1 MRQAIPI
8 DFLITAAGLPRQ
20 LLRPEVNSFDVQPLL
35 AVEAGVKLTPQ
46 KSIPESSSQGYC
58 PDGSIKAFVFLLV
71 ADDKRLMSGGVH
83 QQMVSGSLGG
93 SESTTP
99 WPRVGN

>member
-20 LLRPEVNSFDVQPLL
+20 LLGPEVNSFDVQPLL
-35 AVEAGVKLTPQ
+35 AVEAGVKLAPQ

-58 PDGSIKAFVFLLV
+58 P
-71 ADDKRLMSGGVH
+71 ADQLRPHVPPGGDL
-83 QQMVSGSLGG
+83 QGA
-93 SESTTP
+93 EE
-99 WPRVGN
+99 